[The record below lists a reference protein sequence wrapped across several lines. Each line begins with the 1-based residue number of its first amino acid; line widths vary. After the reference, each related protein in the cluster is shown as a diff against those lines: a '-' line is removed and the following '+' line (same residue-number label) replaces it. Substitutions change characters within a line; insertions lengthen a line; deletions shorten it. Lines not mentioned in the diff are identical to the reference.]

1 MCTYPDKSVYA
12 ARKLGCKCARCREYD
27 RLRQQRLFLNP
38 DYRARQ
44 NYNQRVRRKLP
55 EVQDKMR
62 AYNAFRRAKYST
74 GIKLLTSEEKKRT
87 DQIYKQARELTQAT
101 GIKHHVDHII
111 PLSQGGT
118 HHPDNLQVLTEQENT
133 QKGIKIMFA
142 DKERIDQAL
151 RSIVNQYGRV
161 LEALGTGNT
170 AFLRTKPSKPTLWD

>member
-44 NYNQRVRRKLP
+44 NLNQRVRRRIP

-74 GIKLLTSEEKKRT
+74 GIKLLTSEEKKRLNE
-87 DQIYKQARELTQAT
+87 IYKQARELTQAT

-111 PLSQGGT
+111 PLAQGGT

-133 QKGIKIMFA
+133 QKGTKIMFA
-142 DKERIDQAL
+142 NKDRIDNAL
-151 RSIVNQYGRV
+151 RSIVSQYGRV
-161 LEALGTGNT
+161 LEALATGDRSL
-170 AFLRTKPSKPTLWD
+170 LRKDSIKPTLWD